1 MIHQTSDNYYPQISS
16 KPSFPEIE
24 REVLDFWGRENIFCE
39 SVESRSAERQFV
51 FYDGPPFANGLPHYG
66 HLVTGY
72 VKDIIPRYKTLQGKR
87 VERRFGWDCHGLP
100 AEMAAEKDL
109 GISGGASIVE
119 YGIENFNAYCRSSV
133 LKYTQEWEDYVT
145 RQARWVDFK
154 NDYKTMD
161 LSFMESVLWAF
172 KQLWGKGLIYE
183 SYRVVPYSWAAESVL
198 SNFETRLDNSYRQR
212 QDPAVTVVFTLN
224 PLPDE
229 ELPVRVMAWTTTPWT
244 LPSNLA
250 LAVGTNIKYA
260 VLQLND
266 SLLVVAEEALSKY
279 ERELSDARQVRSI
292 YGEDLV
298 GRRYQPIF
306 PFFEGIPEAFQILDA
321 EFVNTEEGTGIVH
334 IAPGFGEDDQILCQ
348 EHGIPLVC
356 PVDNAGRFTNEVPPY
371 SGKLVFEANKE
382 IIRDL
387 KQQGIVVKHETYLHN
402 YPHCWRTDEPLI
414 YRAVSSWYV
423 RVSAIRDR
431 MVELNQQINWLPDHI
446 KDGLFGKW
454 LEGARDWSISRN
466 RFWGTP
472 VPIWKSDNPEYPRI
486 DVYGSL
492 DEIERDFGVRP
503 HDLHR
508 PFIDNLVRPNP
519 DDPTGQSMMRRVD
532 EVFDCWFESGSMPF
546 AQVHYPFEN
555 QEWFDSHFP
564 GDFIVEYIAQTR
576 GWFYTLMVLGTALF
590 NKPPFLNCICHGVV
604 LDENGQKLSKRLR
617 NYPDPKD
624 VFETKGADALR
635 WFLVSSPIIR
645 GGDLLIDRDGKAIGD
660 VIRLV
665 INPIWNAYYFF
676 CLYAN
681 ADGVKAEFRTDQV
694 GILDQYILCKTHHL
708 VVDVAKLMDN
718 YQIPEAC
725 VHITAYIDVLN
736 NWYIRRSRDRF
747 WKQQKD
753 QDKQDAY
760 DTLFTVLKVLCQIS
774 SPLLPCI
781 TEHIYKGLTGEK
793 SVHLSNWP
801 SAESFPNDIDLIQD
815 MDYIR
820 DICSTALSIREGYNL
835 RVRLPLASLTL
846 VGSNGDRIAPYTS
859 LIEEEVN
866 VKAINFE
873 SDSEKFGKHE
883 LKIKG
888 SIGARLKGEMPKVM
902 TAAKEGRWS
911 LLDDGRVE
919 ITGHLLEP
927 DDFSVSLKMRQGI
940 VGKALDS
947 HDGIVILDTNISQEL
962 EREGI
967 ARDLIRLIQ
976 MSRREANLDIS
987 DQIALVLDLPA
998 DFLQVIEEHKEYICH
1013 ETLSDSLT
1021 VSTHLKEDYHTYKH
1035 DLHSREVV
1043 ISFSRI

>member
-1 MIHQTSDNYYPQISS
+1 VTKFYPDAVST
-16 KPSFPEIE
+16 PSFPEIE
-24 REVLDFWGRENIFCE
+24 KRILDFWEDNGIFKE
-39 SVESRSAERQFV
+39 SIEFRPKDSEFV

-66 HLVTGY
+66 HILTAY
-72 VKDIIPRYKTLQGKR
+72 IKDIIPRYQTLQGKR

-109 GISGGASIVE
+109 GISGGVSIVE
-119 YGIENFNAYCRSSV
+119 YGIEKFNAYCRSSV

-145 RQARWVDFK
+145 RQARWVDFR
-154 NDYKTMD
+154 NSYKTMD

-172 KQLWGKGLIYE
+172 KNLWEKGLIYE

-229 ELPVRVMAWTTTPWT
+229 KLPVRLMAWTTTPWT

-250 LAVGTNIKYA
+250 LAVGTDIKYA
-260 VLQLND
+260 VLELND

-279 ERELSDARQVRSI
+279 EHELSGARRVRSI
-292 YGEDLV
+292 QGEDLV
-298 GRRYQPIF
+298 GRHYQPIF
-306 PFFEGIPEAFQILDA
+306 PFFEGIPGAFQVLDA

-356 PVDNAGRFTNEVPPY
+356 PVDNAGRFTNEISPY

-431 MVELNQQINWLPDHI
+431 MVELNQKINWLPDHV

-503 HDLHR
+503 PDLHR
-508 PFIDNLVRPNP
+508 PFIDDLVRSNP

-564 GDFIVEYIAQTR
+564 GDFIVEYVAQTR

-590 NKPPFLNCICHGVV
+590 DKPPFLNCICHGVV

-635 WFLVSSPIIR
+635 WFLVSSPIVR

-660 VIRLV
+660 AIRLV

-681 ADGVKAEFRTDQV
+681 ADGIKAEFRTDQI
-694 GILDQYILCKTHHL
+694 GILDQYILCKTHYL
-708 VVDVAKLMDN
+708 VVDVANLMDN
-718 YQIPEAC
+718 YKIPEAC
-725 VHITAYIDVLN
+725 GYIIAYIDVLN

-753 QDKQDAY
+753 QDKQNAY
-760 DTLFTVLKVLCQIS
+760 DTLFTVLKVLCQTS

-801 SAESFPNDIDLIQD
+801 SAESLPNDIALIQD

-820 DICSTALSIREGYNL
+820 DICSTALSLRERYNL

-846 VGSNGDRIAPYTS
+846 VGSNVDRIAPYMA

-866 VKAINFE
+866 VKAINLE
-873 SDSEKFGKHE
+873 SDSDKFGKRE
-883 LKIKG
+883 IKVKG
-888 SIGARLKGEMPKVM
+888 SIGSRLKGEMPKVM

-911 LLDDGRVE
+911 LLDNGRVKIE
-919 ITGHLLEP
+919 GHLLEP
-927 DDFSVSLKMRQGI
+927 DDFSMSLKMREGV
-940 VGKALDS
+940 VGKTLDS
-947 HDGIVILDTNISQEL
+947 HDGIVILDTNISEEL

-976 MSRREANLDIS
+976 MDRREANLDIS

-998 DFLQVIEEHKEYICH
+998 DFMQVIEEHKEYICH
-1013 ETLSDSLT
+1013 ETLSDSLAI
-1021 VSTHLKEDYHTYKH
+1021 STYLKEGYYTYRH
-1035 DLHSREVV
+1035 DLHSREVA